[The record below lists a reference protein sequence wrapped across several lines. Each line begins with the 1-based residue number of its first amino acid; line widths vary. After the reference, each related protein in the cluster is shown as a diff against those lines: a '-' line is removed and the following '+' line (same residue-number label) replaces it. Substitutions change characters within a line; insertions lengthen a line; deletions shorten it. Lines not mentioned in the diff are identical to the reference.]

1 MPKQGTATKS
11 RTMGIRKRQRDSGTR
26 WEARWREENG
36 TERARSFLT
45 EDEAKAHLEDVRHG
59 LRRGTYV
66 SPVRSRTPLR
76 TVAEAWLGVA
86 ERKPRTMESYRL
98 LIDKWL
104 GPWLDRPVGSISYG
118 DVTGLIAQMRDAGRK
133 PQSIRNVVNVLNG
146 VMEHAVADGL
156 IVVNPVRRVKATKGT
171 IPKAV
176 SDARHPLTAAEVGA
190 LAAQVPPAY
199 GLALRFAA
207 WSGLRAG
214 EIAGL
219 RVQALDPL
227 RHEVRVEETV
237 IRLVGGRWQGGTPKS
252 ARSRRRVPVP
262 PSLMRELTEHVAAR
276 GLAPDAY
283 LFGDDAGE
291 PLNHPAL
298 YRRHFTPAA
307 VVIKRPDL
315 HFHDLRHTYAS
326 LMAPHITML
335 ELSRRMGHSTYAIT
349 DKTYTH
355 LYETDDPSKA
365 AALDAMYTSAAAA
378 PSNVVSITR

>member
-1 MPKQGTATKS
+1 MPKQGTAAKT
-11 RTMGIRKRQRDSGTR
+11 RTMGVRKRQRDSGTR
-26 WEARWREENG
+26 WEARWREADG
-36 TERARSFLT
+36 TERARTFTT

-66 SPVRSRTPLR
+66 SPVHSRTPLR
-76 TVAEAWLGVA
+76 TVAAAWLTVA
-86 ERKPRTMESYRL
+86 ERKPRTEETYRL

-104 GPWLDRPVGSISYG
+104 GPWMDRPVGSISYG
-118 DVTGLIAQMRDAGRK
+118 DVTALVARMRDEGRK
-133 PQSIRNVVNVLNG
+133 PQSVRNVVNVLNG

-156 IVVNPVRRVKATKGT
+156 IVVNPVRRVKATKGVL
-171 IPKAV
+171 PKAH
-176 SDARHPLTAAEVGA
+176 SDARQPLTAAEVGA
-190 LAAQVPPAY
+190 LAAEVPPAY
-199 GLALRFAA
+199 GLFLRTAV

-214 EIAGL
+214 ELTGL

-227 RHEVRVEETV
+227 RYAVRVEETV
-237 IRLVGGRWQGGTPKS
+237 IRLVGGRWQRGTPKS

-262 PSLMRELTEHVAAR
+262 PSLMRELTDHVAAR
-276 GLAPDAY
+276 GLAPDDY
-283 LFGDDAGE
+283 VFGDDAGE

-298 YRRHFTPAA
+298 YRRCFTPAA
-307 VVIKRPDL
+307 VAIGRPDL

-355 LYETDDPSKA
+355 LYYTDDPARA
-365 AALDAMYTSAAAA
+365 AALDAMYTAAA
-378 PSNVVSITR
+378 PSNVVAICR